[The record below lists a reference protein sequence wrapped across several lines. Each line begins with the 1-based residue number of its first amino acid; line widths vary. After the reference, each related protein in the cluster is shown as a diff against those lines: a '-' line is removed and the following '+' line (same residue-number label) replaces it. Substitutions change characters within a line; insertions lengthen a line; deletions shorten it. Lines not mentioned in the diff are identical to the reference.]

1 MSENPR
7 ELERLRE
14 IQRRIDEMNKI
25 EARRLRDIIQ
35 QVKDIE
41 SPQSP
46 RKRIRRRELGETL
59 PNGALSSL
67 QIECIEHHCYLGLS
81 YGEISFPRYHPSEF
95 QTSESTL
102 NQGLVTR
109 ESKAG
114 FGSLL
119 RHHAKFPSSNS
130 SEISSLKS
138 FLGSHSWKAN
148 TNLIWWGRA
157 ND

>member
-1 MSENPR
+1 MSENQR

-46 RKRIRRRELGETL
+46 RKRIRRSELGGTL

-67 QIECIEHHCYLGLS
+67 QIEGIEHFRYLGLS
-81 YGEISFPRYHPSEF
+81 YGEISFLIR
-95 QTSESTL
+95 
-102 NQGLVTR
+102 
-109 ESKAG
+109 
-114 FGSLL
+114 
-119 RHHAKFPSSNS
+119 
-130 SEISSLKS
+130 ISIYYEHNY
-138 FLGSHSWKAN
+138 G
-148 TNLIWWGRA
+148 
-157 ND
+157 NDV

>member
-46 RKRIRRRELGETL
+46 RKRIRRRELGGTL
-59 PNGALSSL
+59 PNGALSPL
-67 QIECIEHHCYLGLS
+67 QIETIEHYRHLGLS
-81 YGEISFPRYHPSEF
+81 YG
-95 QTSESTL
+95 Q
-102 NQGLVTR
+102 N
-109 ESKAG
+109 
-114 FGSLL
+114 
-119 RHHAKFPSSNS
+119 
-130 SEISSLKS
+130 S
-138 FLGSHSWKAN
+138 FLMAISKSSAHKYAKEDQSYW
-148 TNLIWWGRA
+148 
-157 ND
+157 